1 MQFDATGDYL
11 ATGDKG
17 GRIVIFSRL
26 DNDEPGAAGHQYM
39 PYAEFQSHESEF
51 DYLKVS
57 WGGGAHNGS
66 RTSGGVKAAGRG
78 GD

>member
-26 DNDEPGAAGHQYM
+26 DNDDPGAGHQYM

-57 WGGGAHNGS
+57 DVRGI
-66 RTSGGVKAAGRG
+66 GVQARFMEAGGRG
-78 GD
+78 EGRN